1 MTDTLDTRSADYVR
15 AVAERPAGILPGALV
30 GTYLHGSAVLG
41 VSAAARYLS
50 GSSFKGKVALT
61 GLGTPN
67 QMRKFVKYGTVESFE
82 LWDPGKL
89 GYLAAYAAAAL
100 ASGQITGKQ
109 GETFKAGNLGIK
121 TIGADG
127 EILLGPCG
135 RPRRSSAYHD
145 QRWHERKQV
154 GTMTDPVTVK
164 DALRQQRIELPS
176 WAFGN
181 SGTRFK
187 VFAQP
192 GVPRSAY
199 EKLEDAARVHAH
211 TGVAPSVALHI
222 PWDAVEDYA
231 DLAKHAADHGVQV
244 GTINANV
251 FQDDDYKLGSV
262 ANPDPRVRRKALD
275 HLLACVDVMDA
286 TGSRDLKLWFA
297 DGTNYPGQDSIRARQ
312 ERLAE
317 ALAEVYQR
325 LGSDQRMLLEY
336 KLFEPAFYS
345 TDVPDWGTA
354 YAHCLALGE
363 RALVVVDTGHHAPG
377 TNIEMIVA
385 LLLRAGRLGGFDFNS
400 RFYADDD
407 LMVGAADPFQLFRI
421 MHEVVQGGGYAPEAG
436 IAFMLDQ
443 CHNIEPKIPGQIRSV
458 MNVQEATAK
467 ALLVDL
473 VALEAVQRAGDVLGA
488 NAVLM
493 DAYSTDVRPLLAEL
507 RTGLGLDPDP
517 MAAYARSGYGKRIV
531 AERVGGNQAGW
542 GA

>member
-1 MTDTLDTRSADYVR
+1 MRDPA
-15 AVAERPAGILPGALV
+15 AV
-30 GTYLHGSAVLG
+30 
-41 VSAAARYLS
+41 
-50 GSSFKGKVALT
+50 K
-61 GLGTPN
+61 
-67 QMRKFVKYGTVESFE
+67 
-82 LWDPGKL
+82 
-89 GYLAAYAAAAL
+89 AAL
-100 ASGQITGKQ
+100 K
-109 GETFKAGNLGIK
+109 
-121 TIGADG
+121 
-127 EILLGPCG
+127 
-135 RPRRSSAYHD
+135 
-145 QRWHERKQV
+145 
-154 GTMTDPVTVK
+154 
-164 DALRQQRIELPS
+164 QQRIELPS

-181 SGTRFK
+181 TGTRFK

-192 GVPRSAY
+192 GVPRDAY
-199 EKLEDAARVHAH
+199 EKIADAAQVHAH

-222 PWDAVEDYA
+222 PWDTVDDYA
-231 DLAKHAADHGVQV
+231 DLAKHASDLGVQL

-262 ANPDPRVRRKALD
+262 CNPDPRVRRKALD
-275 HLLACVDVMDA
+275 HLLACVDIMDQ

-317 ALAEVYQR
+317 VLAEVYRRLGPEQR
-325 LGSDQRMLLEY
+325 LLLEY
-336 KLFEPAFYS
+336 KLFEPAFYH

-354 YAHCLALGE
+354 LVHCLALGE

-385 LLLRAGRLGGFDFNS
+385 MLLRAGKLGGFDFNS

-421 MHEVVQGGGYAPEAG
+421 MHEVVAGGGYAPEAE

-458 MNVQEATAK
+458 MNAQEATAK
-467 ALLVDL
+467 ALLVDGD
-473 VALEAVQRAGDVLGA
+473 ALEAAQLAGDVLGA
-488 NAVLM
+488 NGVLM

-507 RTGLGLDPDP
+507 RQDLDLDPDP
-517 MAAYARSGYGKRIV
+517 LAAYARSGYGGRIV
-531 AERVGGNQAGW
+531 AERVGGAQAGW